1 MIYIFLIDGGDIL
14 IYENEITVEVNC
26 NLNELNTILNR
37 ENFKV
42 ICEYEVKDIYMIEKN
57 YINFN
62 DKLEMLKHCVLIR
75 NIIDENDL
83 KILTYKYKEYDDN
96 GDIKKQGKVSCE
108 IDSIEKMEEILKMV
122 NFDDLIRIED
132 HVVVYSNG
140 VDELAVEFVNDK
152 HIYIEIEQN
161 NKYLSIDE
169 MKAVFSKYNIPVK
182 GKDFFVKKAL
192 IELKERYGD

>member
-1 MIYIFLIDGGDIL
+1 M
-14 IYENEITVEVNC
+14 IYENEITVEVDC

-57 YINFN
+57 NINFN

-122 NFDDLIRIED
+122 NFDDLIRIDD

-140 VDELAVEFVNDK
+140 VDEFAVEFVNGK
-152 HIYIEIEQN
+152 HIYIEVEQN

-169 MKAVFSKYNIPVK
+169 MKDVFSKYNIPVK

-192 IELKERYGD
+192 VELKERYGD